1 LNDRHFL
8 QENLPRIRYNNPT
21 VEYEVYKTL
30 DTSTKPTIAVHF
42 CKFRKRSF
50 GIRRQFI
57 DLYYFV
63 ANGTSKVIEIPR
75 VQSNVIVDQ
84 VFAATP

>member
-1 LNDRHFL
+1 LIRHFL
-8 QENLPRIRYNNPT
+8 QENLPRIRYNNPNI
-21 VEYEVYKTL
+21 EYEVYKTL

-42 CKFRKRSF
+42 CKFHRDLAEIMTPVCSF
-50 GIRRQFI
+50 IFI
-57 DLYYFV
+57 IL

-84 VFAATP
+84 VFAAAP

>member
-1 LNDRHFL
+1 MDDRHFL
-8 QENLPRIRYNNPT
+8 QENLPRIRYNNPNI
-21 VEYEVYKTL
+21 EYEVYKTL

-42 CKFRKRSF
+42 CKWGCRMSTSRSNHLF
-50 GIRRQFI
+50 SSA
-57 DLYYFV
+57 

-84 VFAATP
+84 VFAAAP